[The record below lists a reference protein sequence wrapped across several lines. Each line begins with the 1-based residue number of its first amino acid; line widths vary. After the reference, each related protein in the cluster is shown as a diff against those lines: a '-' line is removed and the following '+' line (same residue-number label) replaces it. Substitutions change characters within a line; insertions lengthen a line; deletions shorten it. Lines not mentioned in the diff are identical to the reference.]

1 MTRRAQKKVGVVG
14 LGIIGQRV
22 AENLRRRGFQVF
34 VWNRTPRPFPNF
46 VGSPAEIAALCDFV
60 QIFVAD
66 DAALQ
71 EIVRQMTGT
80 LGANNLVMAHST
92 VAPDSMRSAAEI
104 VRRRGSEF
112 VDAPFTGSKLAAEKG
127 ELIYYVGGDEMAL
140 RRARPVLEA
149 SSKEILEIGAVG
161 DATIVK
167 IATNMVT
174 AVTVQVGIEALAL
187 AYGAGIS
194 PEKFGAAL
202 RCNASHSGTLGFKLP
217 KIIEGD
223 FEPHFS
229 VNHMLKDLR
238 IAARMGRALDV
249 GLPATAAAHDRL
261 LEEVR
266 NERGDD
272 DYSSV
277 ARQYF
282 AGNLLQVDKD
292 NGAALSEQL
301 ELRERP
307 LKETVRDPSVAEPSE
322 EQAVP
327 DIPQDPSA
335 QSSASGEAS
344 EESDSTDVTLIEPTV
359 KSSETETAAI
369 EESKEEGHVSSEEVA
384 QESPSE
390 RQLPVPEEETPRGF
404 FDRFRR
410 LGRSAK

>member
-1 MTRRAQKKVGVVG
+1 MTRRAHKKVGVIG

-46 VGSPAEIAALCDFV
+46 VGSPAEIASLCDFV

-66 DAALQ
+66 DDALL
-71 EIVRQMTGT
+71 EIVRQMTSA

-92 VAPDSMRSAAEI
+92 VAPDCMRSAAEI

-112 VDAPFTGSKLAAEKG
+112 LDAPFTGSKMAAEKG

-187 AYGAGIS
+187 AHGAGIS
-194 PEKFGAAL
+194 LEKFGAAL
-202 RCNASHSGTLGFKLP
+202 RSNACHSGTLGFKMP

-229 VNHMLKDLR
+229 VKHMLKDMR

-266 NERGDD
+266 NEHGDD

-282 AGNLLQVDKD
+282 AGNLSQVDKD

-307 LKETVRDPSVAEPSE
+307 LDETVRDTSGAEPSE
-322 EQAVP
+322 AAAMP
-327 DIPQDPSA
+327 DIPPDPSA
-335 QSSASGEAS
+335 RSSTSGEAS
-344 EESDSTDVTLIEPTV
+344 EESNGTDVALIEPTGE
-359 KSSETETAAI
+359 SSETETAAI
-369 EESKEEGHVSSEEVA
+369 EESKDEEQISSGEVA
-384 QESPSE
+384 KESPSE
-390 RQLPVPEEETPRGF
+390 QQLPVPAEETPHGF
-404 FDRFRR
+404 FNRFRR

>member
-1 MTRRAQKKVGVVG
+1 MTRRAHKKVGVIG

-46 VGSPAEIAALCDFV
+46 VGSPAEIASLCDFV

-66 DAALQ
+66 DDALL
-71 EIVRQMTGT
+71 EIVRQMTSA

-92 VAPDSMRSAAEI
+92 VAPDCMRSAAEI

-112 VDAPFTGSKLAAEKG
+112 LDAPFTGSKMAAEKG

-187 AYGAGIS
+187 AHGAGIS
-194 PEKFGAAL
+194 LEKFGAAL
-202 RCNASHSGTLGFKLP
+202 RSNACHSGTLGFKMP

-229 VNHMLKDLR
+229 VKHMLKDMR

-266 NERGDD
+266 NEHGDD

-282 AGNLLQVDKD
+282 AGNLSQVDKD

-307 LKETVRDPSVAEPSE
+307 LDETVRDTSGAEPSE
-322 EQAVP
+322 AAAMP
-327 DIPQDPSA
+327 DIPPDPSA
-335 QSSASGEAS
+335 RSSTSGEAS
-344 EESDSTDVTLIEPTV
+344 EESNGTDVALIEPTGE
-359 KSSETETAAI
+359 SSETETAAI
-369 EESKEEGHVSSEEVA
+369 EESKDEEQISSGEVA
-384 QESPSE
+384 KESPSE
-390 RQLPVPEEETPRGF
+390 QQLPVPAEETTRGF
-404 FDRFRR
+404 FNRFRR
-410 LGRSAK
+410 LGGSAK